1 VTRYGSSRGPLL
13 AGLSGALYT
22 LLAVVVVLGVFSAW
36 LYLGPGPRARSG
48 VSTTV
53 MLRRGAG
60 LSEIGGDL
68 KRAGVVASSPLFI
81 AAADLA
87 RGRHGLKAG
96 EYAFPSRASLHD
108 VIARMKAGLIVH
120 HRVTVPEGLS
130 SRQVADLLAASA
142 VLTGPVSAPPEGSV
156 LPETYEVVRGDTRAS
171 VLARMSEA
179 RDRLLATLWA
189 SRKPNLPFVTPEQ
202 AVTLASI
209 VEKETALP
217 AERPHVAAVYVNR
230 LRQAIKLEADPT
242 IIYAAGNGLPLGHPI
257 LASELAAPGPYN
269 TYLNTGLP
277 PTPIDNPGRASLAA
291 ALDPS
296 DSDDLYFVATGQG
309 GHVFSKSLAEHDK
322 NVARW
327 REAQKAATAHA
338 LLGAPIPPP
347 VEHR

>member
-1 VTRYGSSRGPLL
+1 VTRYPSRRGSLL
-13 AGLSGALYT
+13 AGLSGALIT
-22 LLAVVVVLGVFSAW
+22 LLAFVAVLGLLSAW
-36 LYLGPGPRARSG
+36 VYLGQGPKARSG
-48 VSTTV
+48 ATTTV
-53 MLRRGAG
+53 VLRRGAG

-68 KRAGVVASSPLFI
+68 QRAGVIASSPLFI
-81 AAADLA
+81 AAAEVT

-96 EYAFPSRASLHD
+96 EYAFPSRASLRD
-108 VIARMKAGLIVH
+108 VIARMKAGLVVH
-120 HRVTVPEGLS
+120 HRITVPEGLT
-130 SRQVADLLAASA
+130 SRQVADLLAASP
-142 VLTGPVSAPPEGSV
+142 VLSGPVSPPPEGSV

-171 VLARMSEA
+171 VLARMSDA

-189 SRKPNLPFVTPEQ
+189 SRKPGLPLATPEE

-217 AERPHVAAVYVNR
+217 AERPHVAAVYINR
-230 LRQAIKLEADPT
+230 LRQNVKLEADPT
-242 IIYAAGNGLPLGHPI
+242 IIYAAGGGLPLGHPI

-269 TYLNTGLP
+269 TYLQTGLP

-309 GHVFSKSLAEHDK
+309 GHVFSKTLAEHEK
-322 NVARW
+322 NVAHW
-327 REAQKAATAHA
+327 RQAQKQAAAHA

-347 VEHR
+347 LEHR